1 MQNASL
7 WTIFIEF
14 LKIGA
19 FTFGGG
25 YAMISTV
32 ERSLVTKRRW
42 LASDE
47 FWECIA
53 LAQAL
58 PGVFAVNMALYTGHR
73 MRGMRGAAV
82 AALGATLPSVVII
95 IVIASFFYR
104 YANHPTVNGIF
115 TGIRPCVVALIF
127 APGLKM
133 LTKSL
138 RSDSFRPAW
147 VAAVLAMLVILLVGL
162 FSVSPV
168 YIIVGAIGLGIARV
182 MKF

>member
-1 MQNASL
+1 MQKASL

-25 YAMISTV
+25 FAMISMV
-32 ERSLVTKRRW
+32 ERSLVTKRQW
-42 LASDE
+42 LAESE

-58 PGVFAVNMALYTGHR
+58 PGVFAINMALYTGHR
-73 MRGMRGAAV
+73 VRGAHGAAV
-82 AALGATLPSVVII
+82 AALGAVLPSVVII

-104 YANHPTVNGIF
+104 FADHPTVNGIF
-115 TGIRPCVVALIF
+115 IGIRPCVVALIF

-133 LTKSL
+133 LSKSL
-138 RSDSFRPAW
+138 RADTFRPAW
-147 VAAVLAMLVILLVGL
+147 VALVLATLVILLVGL

-168 YIIVGAIGLGIARV
+168 YIIVGAIGLGIARAMRV
-182 MKF
+182 